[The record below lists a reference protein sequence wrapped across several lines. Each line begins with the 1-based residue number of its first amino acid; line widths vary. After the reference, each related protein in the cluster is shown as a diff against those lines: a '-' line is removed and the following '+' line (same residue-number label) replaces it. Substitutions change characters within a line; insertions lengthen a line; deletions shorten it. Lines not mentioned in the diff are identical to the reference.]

1 MRTRRDL
8 VSRSIECRV
17 RLTPRKRSRRRFG
30 ESLDSFTVNRRER
43 RPNLIPATDRKATV
57 KAVQQRFPN
66 HDANLSC
73 ALHRFDP
80 FARRFD
86 FDQRRGSRLLQSLR
100 MSTTLALAAR
110 AVPRYTSYP
119 TAPHFSSDVGAET
132 YAA

>member
-1 MRTRRDL
+1 
-8 VSRSIECRV
+8 
-17 RLTPRKRSRRRFG
+17 LT
-30 ESLDSFTVNRRER
+30 
-43 RPNLIPATDRKATV
+43 PATDRKATV

-132 YAA
+132 YAARLAAPDLAAVGLRVSDRAGIAAVLPSLCILRFRKSLE